1 MGPHFFFG
9 LAWDE
14 LASIIAIVG
23 VLIGFFTYL
32 MHVSVTKPMEWSNK
46 ALQKSIDQ
54 LTKQVKGIGTN
65 ADTVHNEHDR
75 RLDQHDVHFMKHD
88 EEIKTLF
95 NRTGNRGSHN

>member
-9 LAWDE
+9 LTWDE

-95 NRTGNRGSHN
+95 NRTGNRGNHN

>member
-9 LAWDE
+9 LTWAE
-14 LASIIAIVG
+14 LASIITIVG

-54 LTKQVKGIGTN
+54 LTEQVKGIGSN
-65 ADTVHNEHDR
+65 ADIVHKEHDG
-75 RLDQHDVHFMKHD
+75 RLDQHDVHLMKHD

-95 NRTGNRGSHN
+95 KRTGNRGH